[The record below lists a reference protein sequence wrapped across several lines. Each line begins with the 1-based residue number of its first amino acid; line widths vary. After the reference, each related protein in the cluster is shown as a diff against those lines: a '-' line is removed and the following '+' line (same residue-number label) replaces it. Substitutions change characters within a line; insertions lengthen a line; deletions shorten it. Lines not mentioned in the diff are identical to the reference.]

1 MKTKNVALSALLIS
15 YTAVLKL
22 FDVANI
28 PVGFLVLILFYPLL
42 NEYFTGYFI
51 ITTIKTIWTAA
62 TVISQGI
69 IAATPYLLTDPD
81 MAFLTAWSENQL
93 MVFGALYLTVL
104 WLITGAA
111 LMHTLS
117 KIGYYKRIGGL
128 LL

>member
-1 MKTKNVALSALLIS
+1 VKTKNVALSALLIS

-22 FDVANI
+22 FDVANV

-42 NEYFTGYFI
+42 NEYFIGYFI

-81 MAFLTAWSENQL
+81 IAFITAWSENQL

-104 WLITGAA
+104 WLITGASLMGA
-111 LMHTLS
+111 LN
-117 KIGYYKRIGGL
+117 KVGYYKRIGGL